1 MQAVSELL
9 RRIEPSKTPTPE
21 HHFLTP
27 GASRAQSQVEP
38 DVDPYQVC
46 MLLNTMSM
54 FRGLS
59 MRILSQFVHR
69 TAKMPESE
77 QRAAKI
83 RGFEL
88 RMVAGDALSKYSSAK
103 TRMAADGTVFP
114 HLTPKQQSTGRLRA
128 YDQRLEQLEDRAMP
142 STANRAM
149 PSSSSGQNP

>member
-1 MQAVSELL
+1 
-9 RRIEPSKTPTPE
+9 
-21 HHFLTP
+21 
-27 GASRAQSQVEP
+27 
-38 DVDPYQVC
+38 

-59 MRILSQFVHR
+59 IRILPQFEFCQR
-69 TAKMPESE
+69 T
-77 QRAAKI
+77 AKI

-103 TRMAADGTVFP
+103 KRKAADGTVFP
-114 HLTPKQQSTGRLRA
+114 HLGAKQQSTGRLQRWE
-128 YDQRLEQLEDRAMP
+128 QRLEQLEDRAMP

>member
-1 MQAVSELL
+1 MAGLL
-9 RRIEPSKTPTPE
+9 NSL
-21 HHFLTP
+21 LTKVLRV
-27 GASRAQSQVEP
+27 AFVDAQVEP
-38 DVDPYQVC
+38 DVDPCQVC

-59 MRILSQFVHR
+59 MRILPQFVQR

-77 QRAAKI
+77 QRTAKI

-88 RMVAGDALSKYSSAK
+88 RMAAGDALSKYSSAK
-103 TRMAADGTVFP
+103 TRTAADGTVFP